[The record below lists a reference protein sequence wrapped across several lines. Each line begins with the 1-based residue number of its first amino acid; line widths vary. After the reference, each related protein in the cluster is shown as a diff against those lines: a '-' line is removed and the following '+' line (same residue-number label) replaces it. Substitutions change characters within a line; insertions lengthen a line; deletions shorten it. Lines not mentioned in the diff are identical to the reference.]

1 MSGQVPPDAVRAW
14 NAAHARIALTEAR
27 ERELTIELDQL
38 AAAIA
43 AARPR
48 LDFDT
53 DPHDFRVALRE
64 TAARP

>member
-1 MSGQVPPDAVRAW
+1 MSQVEPATIAAW
-14 NAAHARIALTEAR
+14 NAAHARIALTPER

-48 LDFDT
+48 LVFDT
-53 DPHDFRVALRE
+53 DPHDFRAALIE
-64 TAARP
+64 TAAKP